1 MIKAKK
7 VIITFIISFIVS
19 YLIVGYAANSMF
31 VGIKWIE
38 NITIWDKLKWYYI
51 FTAHINILPTLILS
65 IIATC
70 IINYPYNRTNENIV

>member
-31 VGIKWIE
+31 VGIKWVE

-51 FTAHINILPTLILS
+51 FTAPSNILPTLILS
-65 IIATC
+65 IISTC
-70 IINYPYNRTNENIV
+70 IINYPYNQANENIV

>member
-19 YLIVGYAANSMF
+19 YLIVGYAVNSMF

-38 NITIWDKLKWYYI
+38 DITIWGKLREYYVR
-51 FTAHINILPTLILS
+51 TASSNILPALILS
-65 IIATC
+65 IISTC
-70 IINYPYNRTNENIV
+70 IINYPYNQANENRV

>member
-31 VGIKWIE
+31 VGIKWVE
-38 NITIWDKLKWYYI
+38 NITIWGKLKEYYVR
-51 FTAHINILPTLILS
+51 TASFNIVPTLILS

-70 IINYPYNRTNENIV
+70 IINYPYNKTNENIV